1 MENSNIIKQ
10 AKSDIFKA
18 LNPIISFYIK
28 KGANPESLKKFYK
41 KNKRFLDILQDINN
55 KGINLIENEED
66 YKRLVKETLNDILD
80 DFIAK
85 EKDDEYKNKKSKM
98 KHIKEFNSYNENL
111 LTDAGQ
117 FLVGGF
123 LVYKFLKYIFRAW
136 IDKLRQKIADDQN
149 SDDRNMVLYFISKLK
164 NIEKIIVSDFSDR
177 FFMRVNIEGEN
188 FDIRLLK
195 HEKILSISHPKI
207 NNGIVE
213 IPLADDE
220 YNEFLKIIKKV

>member
-1 MENSNIIKQ
+1 
-10 AKSDIFKA
+10 
-18 LNPIISFYIK
+18 
-28 KGANPESLKKFYK
+28 
-41 KNKRFLDILQDINN
+41 
-55 KGINLIENEED
+55 
-66 YKRLVKETLNDILD
+66 
-80 DFIAK
+80 
-85 EKDDEYKNKKSKM
+85 M
-98 KHIKEFNSYNENL
+98 KHIKEFNSYNESF